1 MYVCVYIY
9 IYKLRKIRIAA
20 IPLYTIRY
28 SIFGVGRYSPLS
40 KIDNT
45 GREYVN
51 QPLTIFLMEH
61 GVIHELTR
69 VDSPQ
74 QNGVAK
80 KKKETSLAQNGMLIT
95 LSLHSYYLLTAP

>member
-1 MYVCVYIY
+1 MCLY

-20 IPLYTIRY
+20 IPLYAIRY

-51 QPLTIFLMEH
+51 QPLTTFLMEH
-61 GVIHELTR
+61 EVIHELTR

-80 KKKETSLAQNGMLIT
+80 KKKRKR
-95 LSLHSYYLLTAP
+95 HLLKMVC